1 MLEFSDEPSTTP
13 LGCSIFSDE
22 APIDAVR
29 LPEFCRRRGCPD
41 RDLSSNSLSGSIPTS
56 LGNFLGNR
64 ELCGK
69 QVQMCKSN
77 GSSAFTQ
84 PGGSGEAICADL
96 LD

>member
-41 RDLSSNSLSGSIPTS
+41 S
-56 LGNFLGNR
+56 FLGNR